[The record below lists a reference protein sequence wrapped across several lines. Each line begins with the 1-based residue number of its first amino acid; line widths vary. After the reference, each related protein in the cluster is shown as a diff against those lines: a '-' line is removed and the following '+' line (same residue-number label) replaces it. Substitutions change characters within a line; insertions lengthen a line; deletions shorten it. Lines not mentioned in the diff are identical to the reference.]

1 MRNLF
6 HLVWVIFFLI
16 KNKGQ
21 FEIDMQEPSFNS
33 DYWVD
38 KDNEDFYIKTSFQD
52 LIDDIY
58 ECNK

>member
-1 MRNLF
+1 MKRIF
-6 HLVWVIFFLI
+6 YLVWVIFFLI

-21 FEIDMQEPSFNS
+21 FEIDMQEPSFNN

-38 KDNEDFYIKTSFQD
+38 KDNEDFYIKTSIQD

-58 ECNK
+58 FCNK

>member
-6 HLVWVIFFLI
+6 YLVWVIFFLI

>member
-21 FEIDMQEPSFNS
+21 FEIDMQEPSFGN

-38 KDNEDFYIKTSFQD
+38 KDNEDFYIKTSIQD

>member
-1 MRNLF
+1 MKNIFYLI
-6 HLVWVIFFLI
+6 WVIFFLI

-21 FEIDMQEPSFNS
+21 FEIDMQEPSFNN

-38 KDNEDFYIKTSFQD
+38 KDNEDFYIKTSIQD